1 MKTYSDRELLNLAAV
16 GDGTY
21 LYRWDIVYDETSAD
35 GLQWSAEAVVV
46 STPLSANGLIE
57 AVISET
63 WPSNREQKLVNE
75 YNAAALGTS
84 NGEVAERAKE
94 AYTSFLR
101 ERAELKAQV
110 ERDCEMLNIK

>member
-1 MKTYSDRELLNLAAV
+1 MLSLAAV

-21 LYRWDIVYDETSAD
+21 LYRWDIVYDETLAD
-35 GLQWSAEAVVV
+35 GLQWSAEEVVV
-46 STPLSANGLIE
+46 PTPLSTNGIIE

-63 WPSNREQKLVNE
+63 WPSNKEQKFVNE
-75 YNAAALGTS
+75 YNAAVLGIS
-84 NGEVAERAKE
+84 NGEDAERAKE

-110 ERDCEMLNIK
+110 ERDCGMLNIK